1 MKKLP
6 QIELHHLVPWG
17 LALSVVGFG
26 LLHTAEFMNIGAIL
40 LPLGLLPAAFVLS
53 KYKD

>member
-6 QIELHHLVPWG
+6 KFELHQLVPWG
-17 LALSVVGFG
+17 LALSALGFG
-26 LLHTAEFMNIGAIL
+26 LLHTDELMNIGAIL
-40 LPLGLLPAAFVLS
+40 LPLGLLPAVLLLS

>member
-6 QIELHHLVPWG
+6 KIELHQLVPWG
-17 LALSVVGFG
+17 LALSALGFG
-26 LLHTAEFMNIGAIL
+26 LLHTDELMNIGAIL
-40 LPLGLLPAAFVLS
+40 LPLGLLPAVLLLS

>member
-6 QIELHHLVPWG
+6 KIELHQLVPGGW
-17 LALSVVGFG
+17 ALSALGFA
-26 LLHTAEFMNIGAIL
+26 LLHTNEFMNIGAIL
-40 LPLGLLPAAFVLS
+40 LPLGLLPTVFVLS